1 MNRWDIINAFIKKYN
16 YKSYLEIGTQHG
28 NCFREVVC
36 EHKVCVDIKKSYEG
50 LTYEMS
56 SDDYFKKFNDKFDI
70 IFIDGLHTEDQTI
83 KDIASGLV
91 VLNENGT
98 IIVHDCLPDSAGAT
112 GMHLCGTSYM
122 APIWYRMKITNV
134 TVQVVDTDTG
144 CAIIR
149 RGKNNVYEE
158 ATYEQARQYD
168 YFAAHKKELVN
179 VLTIEEFKSLINS

>member
-1 MNRWDIINAFIKKYN
+1 MKRWDIINAFIKKYN
-16 YKSYLEIGTQHG
+16 YKSYLEVGTQDG
-28 NCFREVVC
+28 NCFKEIIC
-36 EHKVCVDIKKSYEG
+36 EHKVCIDIKKSYEK

-70 IFIDGLHTEDQTI
+70 IFVDGLHTEEQTI
-83 KDIASGLV
+83 KDIAGSLV
-91 VLNENGT
+91 ILNENGT
-98 IIVHDCLPDSAGAT
+98 IIVHDCLPDTAEAT
-112 GMHLCGTSYM
+112 AQHFCGTSYM

-158 ATYEQARQYD
+158 VTYEQARQYD
-168 YFAAHKKELVN
+168 YFASHKKELVN
-179 VLTIEEFKSLINS
+179 VLTVEEFKSLINS

>member
-149 RGKNNVYEE
+149 KGKNNVYEE
-158 ATYEQARQYD
+158 VTYEQARQYD